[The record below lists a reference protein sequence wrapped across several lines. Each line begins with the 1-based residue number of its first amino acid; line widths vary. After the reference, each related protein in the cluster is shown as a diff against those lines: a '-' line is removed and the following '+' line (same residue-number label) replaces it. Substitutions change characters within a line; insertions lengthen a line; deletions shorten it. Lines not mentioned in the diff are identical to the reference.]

1 MTNDPGKGAPS
12 PIEPN
17 RRPGKKA
24 AVKAVRAHAL
34 AGLVRWGILG
44 ARAWIAR
51 EAIIPAIQTSRNGR
65 IAALASRDPEDAK
78 SLARSAGGLRV
89 LSYEDLIADGSVDAI
104 YIPLPNSMHFEWAK
118 KAAEAGKS
126 VLCEKPLGCNA
137 AEVEALAG
145 VFAEYGAK
153 LMEGFMYRFH
163 PQHRRVRELLDSGA
177 IGEVLEARA
186 HLSVDLMSPPD
197 PANVRFRPELGGG
210 ALLDMGCYGVS
221 ALRMIFADEPT
232 AVSAWRRVDERF
244 GVDVAA
250 AGVFEFP
257 GGRVGM
263 ASCSFE
269 ANGNGFYSIVGR
281 NGMIEAPRALIL
293 GAGTRDSRAL
303 IVVVDADG
311 RRREETL
318 PPFNQYRGLVEAFA
332 NSILRNEPVPLP
344 LKDSIGNA
352 RTLDAFARS
361 AAEGRRVIVS
371 SSSGAGGQA
380 GRAAGK

>member
-1 MTNDPGKGAPS
+1 M
-12 PIEPN
+12 
-17 RRPGKKA
+17 
-24 AVKAVRAHAL
+24 HWL
-34 AGLVRWGILG
+34 ASSAGEILG

-78 SLARSAGGLRV
+78 FLARSAGGLRV
-89 LSYEDLIADGSVDAI
+89 LSYEDLIGDGSVDAI

-118 KAAEAGKS
+118 KAGEAGKS

-145 VFAEYGAK
+145 VFAEHGAK

-163 PQHRRVRELLDSGA
+163 PQHRRVRELLNSGA

-250 AGVFEFP
+250 AGIFEFP

-332 NSILRNEPVPLP
+332 NSILRDEPVPLP

-361 AAEGRRVIVS
+361 AAEGRRVIIS
-371 SSSGAGGQA
+371 SSSGAGGPA
-380 GRAAGK
+380 GRAGGK